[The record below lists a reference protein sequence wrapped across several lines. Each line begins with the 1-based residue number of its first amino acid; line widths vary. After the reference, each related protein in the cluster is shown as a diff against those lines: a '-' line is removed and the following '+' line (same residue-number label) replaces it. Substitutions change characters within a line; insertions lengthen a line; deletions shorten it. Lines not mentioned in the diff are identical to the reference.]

1 MRLAFFLAGVIGMAP
16 GGWAQ
21 GPRPA
26 GPAVDQEWTLE
37 VRGQA
42 AEAQARLEKAANA
55 TPVNA
60 QAVRAYA
67 EFLDR
72 YHDPAARQA
81 YSRLAQVLDT
91 SRAPAAERA
100 AVYRRLA
107 GLDLSAGDRAAAVRD
122 VAAFTAADGSGLSLT
137 GRLTNLAAPGYIE
150 IPGPLSAFARMA
162 ALAPDMDPAELLP
175 SLARNVVTNGY
186 RTANGTEG
194 LEQTEFLKLVIR
206 YLSQARE
213 LEKLS
218 GPDKILRI
226 DACDSTATGDL
237 LRVVGYRMRGG
248 CGSDLVLET
257 VNASRAFLTIDSGF
271 PLEKLEQ
278 SLRLNQPFTMDYHP
292 SRLPL
297 MYDLAYWESAKD
309 KTEGEFIDY
318 FLSDPSLCRLYLG
331 LSKLDPETSDELR
344 KQMPAPRLK
353 LYAHVLDFFGG
364 MFEIRDGKAVV
375 PGGARS
381 EKAWAE
387 LAGADPAKGAAFYE
401 RLISHED
408 GWLASYLDALA
419 RIDGPVRDYLTDP
432 DRLKRFYAA
441 IRGRV
446 TSPGP
451 ARPVFQS
458 NTEMLLLTTRLRL
471 DPDGKPHLPGGL
483 DVWKNLFINFPRGR
497 FDSRLTH
504 AAPTWKDPDDVLE
517 ALFGLSRK
525 LAENEPLNIFMA
537 LSDIDRG
544 RAKPLEPATADRLAR
559 DYRDMSAQY
568 SLFAEAPELSDKT
581 ILAFMDS
588 AHAITRISDVALR
601 ADVAGTFQALA
612 GLWQIFLRQ
621 GSIPAK
627 EADQT
632 LAGLMTPFAK
642 VQNDRE
648 LFDGG
653 MAGVQL
659 LLKAT
664 HSPAKMNPQDRLI
677 DLLAGDLL
685 AGDAG
690 NSSEVHT
697 RMIQDMIRI
706 FEAQRLVALNTL
718 FDLADNLDS
727 VGRGEKLNTTLA
739 GKLATRISEIQL
751 PRGSLSEQERNALA
765 FGYWTERH
773 IDAQRK
779 LNLRAAIEKAAN
791 DPQKLKDLRG
801 QLAPF
806 LRDTLVG
813 FNYIHYAPPGA
824 EVLNTNPL
832 FVRSHDFIGSEN
844 QQLVWRQTDV
854 YGSGWP
860 ESAGGRLTG
869 SLAALPYALAEA
881 EQNFLIPS
889 REQALIWGDLVPQ
902 MLVTAVIPRWWNVSP
917 LQLHWV
923 DMHMAYAESLFA
935 DAAMSASRREQLE
948 TALERYASPGRVR
961 RVDQLLAAGEV
972 HAALEQVPPSEMYL
986 VADALASSDKDSAL
1000 AAALHRMSAE
1010 NAEQFSSRAIS
1021 RAFGSPKPTLANSFE
1036 PELLNLRTFPT
1047 LMGYSSRILAES
1059 WESNLLYYG
1068 ALADEIHAPPAELNV
1083 LVPEWT
1089 MQTVQAIFA
1098 THLEDWPALLRSLR
1112 TVGDG
1117 VRDQAH
1123 KDHLRASKDIART
1136 TEPGPGETPRV
1147 TNDVEGR
1154 AGPVRAKDIARTTEP
1169 GSTGPVQ
1176 DSGQQ

>member
-1 MRLAFFLAGVIGMAP
+1 LGGQRRSKVTCDVEVTGAMRHAFFLAGLIGVAHS
-16 GGWAQ
+16 GWAQ
-21 GPRPA
+21 GPAPRPA
-26 GPAVDQEWTLE
+26 EQAQSQAQSQAWTLE
-37 VRGQA
+37 IRGQA
-42 AEAQARLEKAANA
+42 AEARTLLERAANA
-55 TPVNA
+55 TPAGTLGNPL
-60 QAVRAYA
+60 AVRAYA

-72 YHDPAARQA
+72 YHDPAARQVYA
-81 YSRLAQVLDT
+81 RLAQVLDGSGGDA

-107 GLDLSAGDRAAAVRD
+107 NLDLAAGDRDAAGLDL
-122 VAAFTAADGSGLSLT
+122 AAFTAAGGAGFSLSA
-137 GRLTNLAAPGYIE
+137 RPANHADPNFIE
-150 IPGPLSAFARMA
+150 VPGPLPAFARMA
-162 ALAPDMDPAELLP
+162 ALAPDMDAGDLLP

-186 RTANGTEG
+186 QTAAGTEG
-194 LEQTEFLKLVIR
+194 LEQTEYLKLVIR

-213 LEKLS
+213 IEKLS
-218 GPDKILRI
+218 GAEKTIRI
-226 DACDSTATGDL
+226 DTCDSTATGDL
-237 LRVVGYRMRGG
+237 LRVLGYRMRGG

-271 PLEKLEQ
+271 PLAQLEQ
-278 SLRLNQPFTMDYHP
+278 ALRLNQPFTMDYHP
-292 SRLPL
+292 ARLPL
-297 MYDLAYWESAKD
+297 LYDLAYWESAKD

-331 LSKLDPETSDELR
+331 LSKLDPETADELR

-353 LYAHVLDFFGG
+353 LFAHVLDFFGG
-364 MFEIRDGKAVV
+364 MFEIRDGKAIA
-375 PGGARS
+375 PGGARA

-387 LAGADPAKGAAFYE
+387 LAGADPSKGAAFYE
-401 RLISHED
+401 RLLSRED
-408 GWLASYLDALA
+408 GWLASYLDALE

-432 DRLKRFYAA
+432 ERLKRFYAA

-458 NTEMLLLTTRLRL
+458 NTDMLLLTTRLRL

-483 DVWKNLFINFPRGR
+483 EVWKNLFANFPRGR
-497 FDSRLTH
+497 YDARLTR
-504 AAPTWKDPDDVLE
+504 AAPAWKDPDDVLE

-525 LAENEPLNIFMA
+525 LAENEPLKIFMA

-544 RAKPLEPATADRLAR
+544 RAQPLEAATADRLAKE
-559 DYRDMSAQY
+559 YRDMSAQY
-568 SLFAEAPELSDKT
+568 SLFAEAPGLSDKT

-588 AHAITRISDVALR
+588 AHAIVQIRDVGLR
-601 ADVAGTFQALA
+601 ADAAGTFQALA

-621 GSIPAK
+621 GSIPAG
-627 EADQT
+627 EADRT
-632 LAGLMTPFAK
+632 LAALMTPFARI
-642 VQNDRE
+642 QNDRE

-664 HSPAKMNPQDRLI
+664 HSPAKVSPQDRMI
-677 DLLAGDLL
+677 DLLAGD
-685 AGDAG
+685 AANTSD
-690 NSSEVHT
+690 VHT
-697 RMIQDMIRI
+697 QMIQDMIRI

-727 VGRGEKLNTTLA
+727 VSRGEKLNTALA
-739 GKLATRISEIQL
+739 GRLATRIGEIQL
-751 PRGSLSEQERNALA
+751 PRGTLSEQERAVLA
-765 FGYWTERH
+765 FGYWTDRH

-791 DPQKLKDLRG
+791 QKAGGDPQKLKDLRG

-824 EVLNTNPL
+824 QVLNTNPL

-844 QQLVWRQTDV
+844 QSLIWKETGV

-860 ESAGGRLTG
+860 ESAGGRLMG
-869 SLAALPYALAEA
+869 SLAALPYALADA

-889 REQALIWGDLVPQ
+889 KEQALIWGDLVPQ
-902 MLVTAVIPRWWNVSP
+902 MLVTAVIPRWWNVSS

-923 DMHMAYAESLFA
+923 DIHMAYAESLFA
-935 DAAMSASRREQLE
+935 EAAMSTARRIQVEA
-948 TALERYASPGRVR
+948 ALERYASPARLR
-961 RVDQLLAAGEV
+961 KVDQLLAAGQV
-972 HAALEQVPPSEMYL
+972 HDALEHVPPSEMYL
-986 VADALASSDKDSAL
+986 VAEALAPSDNDSAL
-1000 AAALHRMSAE
+1000 AAALHRMASEHAD
-1010 NAEQFSSRAIS
+1010 QFSPRAIS
-1021 RAFGSPKPTLANSFE
+1021 RIFGSPKPTLANSFE

-1047 LMGYSSRILAES
+1047 LMGFSSRILAES
-1059 WESNLLYYG
+1059 WESNLLFYG
-1068 ALADEIHAPPAELNV
+1068 ALADEIHATPAELNV

-1089 MQTVQAIFA
+1089 KQTVQAIFA

-1112 TVGDG
+1112 NVGDQ
-1117 VRDQAH
+1117 VREQAR
-1123 KDHLRASKDIART
+1123 KEHLRAAA
-1136 TEPGPGETPRV
+1136 
-1147 TNDVEGR
+1147 N
-1154 AGPVRAKDIARTTEP
+1154 
-1169 GSTGPVQ
+1169 Q
-1176 DSGQQ
+1176 

>member
-1 MRLAFFLAGVIGMAP
+1 MATCDLEVTGAMRLAFFLAGWMGVAHCA
-16 GGWAQ
+16 WAQ
-21 GPRPA
+21 PA
-26 GPAVDQEWTLE
+26 DGAWT
-37 VRGQA
+37 
-42 AEAQARLEKAANA
+42 AETQARLERAASA
-55 TPVNA
+55 TPANPS
-60 QAVRAYA
+60 AVRAYA

-72 YHDPAARQA
+72 YRDPAARQA
-81 YSRLAQVLDT
+81 YARLAQILD
-91 SRAPAAERA
+91 SSHAPDAERA
-100 AVYRRLA
+100 AVHRRLA
-107 GLDLSAGDRAAAVRD
+107 SLDLAMGDRDATGRD
-122 VAAFTAADGSGLSLT
+122 LAAFTAAGGSGLSLT
-137 GRLTNLAAPGYIE
+137 ARLSGRAEATFIE
-150 IPGPLSAFARMA
+150 IPGPFPAFARMA
-162 ALAPDMDPAELLP
+162 ALATDMDPADLLP

-186 RTANGTEG
+186 QTAAGTEG
-194 LEQTEFLKLVIR
+194 LEQTEYLKLVIR

-218 GPDKILRI
+218 GAAKTLRI
-226 DACDSTATGDL
+226 DTCDSAATGDL
-237 LRVVGYRMRGG
+237 LRVLGYRMRGG

-271 PLEKLEQ
+271 PLSQLEQ
-278 SLRLNQPFTMDYHP
+278 ALRLNQPFTMDFHP
-292 SRLPL
+292 ARLPL

-309 KTEGEFIDY
+309 KTEGDFIDY

-344 KQMPAPRLK
+344 KQMPAPKLK

-381 EKAWAE
+381 EKAWGE
-387 LAGADPAKGAAFYE
+387 LAGADPSKGSAFFE
-401 RLISHED
+401 RLLSRED

-458 NTEMLLLTTRLRL
+458 NTDMLLLTTRLRL

-483 DVWKNLFINFPRGR
+483 EVWKNLFANFPRGR
-497 FDSRLTH
+497 YDSRLTR
-504 AAPTWKDPDDVLE
+504 AAPAWKDPDDVLE

-525 LAENEPLNIFMA
+525 LAENEPLKIFMA

-544 RAKPLEPATADRLAR
+544 RAKPLEPATADRLAK
-559 DYRDMSAQY
+559 DYREMSAQY

-588 AHAITRISDVALR
+588 AHALSRISDVGLR
-601 ADVAGTFQALA
+601 ADAAGTFQALA

-621 GSIPAK
+621 GSLAPA
-627 EADQT
+627 EGDQA
-632 LAGLMTPFAK
+632 LAALMAPFARI
-642 VQNDRE
+642 QNQRE

-664 HSPAKMNPQDRLI
+664 HSPAKMSPQDRMI
-677 DLLAGDLL
+677 DLLAGT
-685 AGDAG
+685 GSEE
-690 NSSEVHT
+690 SSDVHT
-697 RMIQDMIRI
+697 QMIQDMIRI

-727 VGRGEKLNTTLA
+727 VSRGEKLNTALA
-739 GKLATRISEIQL
+739 GKLASRISEIQL
-751 PRGSLSEQERNALA
+751 PRGTLSEQEKTALA
-765 FGYWTERH
+765 FGYWTDRH
-773 IDAQRK
+773 VDAQRK
-779 LNLRAAIEKAAN
+779 VNLRAAIEKAGN
-791 DPQKLKDLRG
+791 EKGGGDPQKLKDLRG

-824 EVLNTNPL
+824 QVLNTNPL

-844 QQLVWRQTDV
+844 QQLVWKATEV
-854 YGSGWP
+854 HGTGWP

-869 SLAALPYALAEA
+869 SLVNLPYALAEA

-889 REQALIWGDLVPQ
+889 KEQALIWGDLVPQ
-902 MLVTAVIPRWWNVSP
+902 MLVTAVIPRWWNVSA

-935 DAAMSASRREQLE
+935 DAAMSTARRMQVEA
-948 TALERYASPGRVR
+948 ALERYASPGRLR
-961 RVDQLLAAGEV
+961 KVDELLAAGEV
-972 HAALEQVPPSEMYL
+972 HAALERVPPSEMYL
-986 VADALASSDKDSAL
+986 VAEALAPADKDSAL
-1000 AAALHRMSAE
+1000 AAALRRMAAE
-1010 NAEQFSSRAIS
+1010 NAEQLTSRAIS
-1021 RAFGSPKPTLANSFE
+1021 RIFGSPKPTLANSFE

-1047 LMGYSSRILAES
+1047 LMGFSSRILAES
-1059 WESNLLYYG
+1059 WESNLLFYG
-1068 ALADEIHAPPAELNV
+1068 ALADEIHASPAELNV

-1089 MQTVQAIFA
+1089 KQTVQAIFA

-1112 TVGDG
+1112 TVGDD
-1117 VRDQAH
+1117 VLDQAR
-1123 KDHLRASKDIART
+1123 KEHLRAAA
-1136 TEPGPGETPRV
+1136 
-1147 TNDVEGR
+1147 N
-1154 AGPVRAKDIARTTEP
+1154 
-1169 GSTGPVQ
+1169 Q
-1176 DSGQQ
+1176 